1 MGRWAHD
8 LEKHLFYQ
16 VPYHRSSQPPLKNN
30 NNKKK
35 QQKTTQQKTQTSGMA
50 CGKLSLR
57 TAPCG
62 AGALSHGMWYM
73 H

>member
-30 NNKKK
+30 NNKKQHNK
-35 QQKTTQQKTQTSGMA
+35 KPKPVEWPVENSA
-50 CGKLSLR
+50 
-57 TAPCG
+57 
-62 AGALSHGMWYM
+62 
-73 H
+73 